1 MNIDEYQP
9 PHDVEAE
16 QAVLGSLIIDPD
28 AYYDVAEILEPS
40 SFYRQPHQWIYEAI
54 SNLYGRSEPLDLLT
68 LFAELRRIE
77 RLEDSGDQPYI
88 LDLLNTVPTSIN
100 VAHYAGI
107 VAEKAARRRLI
118 HAAGQVAKA
127 AYNQA
132 LPIDEAIAAAEAA
145 VFDAGNNANRGTVL
159 SPRRYMS
166 DYIDS
171 FMADVVST
179 ETPRIIGSG
188 LLDLDR
194 FLGGFERPHQYL
206 IAGRTSMGKSS
217 LALGIALHAAMRQGK
232 RVLLF
237 SLEMSQEQITNRLI
251 SLMTRIPVER
261 LKPARRR
268 ELSTQDQALVMKA
281 GGKLADS
288 SIYIDATAGIRPSD
302 VRARAAR
309 IYAAHGL
316 DMVIVD
322 HMHIMPANQPTGNEV
337 QDLGAISIDLAN
349 IYKSLNVV
357 GLTLAQLN
365 RGVDARAIKRPM
377 LSDLRQS
384 GQIEENAY
392 AVLFIYRDNYYDDT
406 APVTDAEVI
415 IAKNRDGATGSV
427 TIGWKPEMA
436 TFVSRAHPGMEAS

>member
-9 PHDVEAE
+9 PCDVEAE
-16 QAVLGSLIIDPD
+16 QAVLGSLLIDPD
-28 AYYDVAEILEPS
+28 AYYDVAEILEPT
-40 SFYRQPHQWIYEAI
+40 SFYRPPHQWIYEAI
-54 SNLYGRSEPLDLLT
+54 GNLYGRSEPLDLLT
-68 LFAELRRIE
+68 LSAELRRIE
-77 RLEDSGDQPYI
+77 RMEDSSQGYI
-88 LDLLNTVPTSIN
+88 VDLINTVPTSIN
-100 VAHYAGI
+100 IEHYAAI

-118 HAAGQVAKA
+118 HAAGQVAKV

-132 LPIDEAIAAAEAA
+132 LPIDEAIATAEAA

-179 ETPRIIGSG
+179 DTPRIIGSG

-322 HMHIMPANQPTGNEV
+322 HMHIVQANQPTGNEV

-392 AVLFIYRDNYYDDT
+392 AVLFIHRDSYYDDT

-436 TFVSRAHPGMEAS
+436 TFVSRAHPGMETL